1 MVWTIVHTL
10 ANKTKNYMVFGTV
23 TDLVFYDVTTT

>member
-1 MVWTIVHTL
+1 MVRTVVHRI

-23 TDLVFYDVTTT
+23 TGLVFYD